1 MKKEH
6 IIQALNN
13 EKVLLSI
20 FVFELHIL
28 MLWWVEIYFHTG
40 SMLRYSSLSYFIFG
54 LYPQGINVTVFKSL
68 LGFTITSILPLIFLT
83 LWIFNWRNKSKS
95 LKITLQKWNV
105 IIFSSFIILLIAR
118 ILYSLP
124 LYYDNSREGISFHI
138 MQIWEWYFTPFLG
151 LSAILLIFYW
161 IIRKLI
167 HEYKNRKILL
177 EHGNTLEMID
187 EHNEIIS
194 KLKKEL

>member
-28 MLWWVEIYFHTG
+28 MLWWVETYFHTG
-40 SMLRYSSLSYFIFG
+40 SVLRYSTKSVFGFG
-54 LYPQGINVTVFKSL
+54 LYSQGINVTVFKSL
-68 LGFTITSILPLIFLT
+68 LGFTSTTIFPLIFLT
-83 LWIFNWRNKSKS
+83 LWIFSMRNKSRS
-95 LKITLQKWNV
+95 LKITLQKWII

-124 LYYDNSREGISFHI
+124 LYYNNSREGTLFHI

-151 LSAILLIFYW
+151 LAVILLIFYW

-167 HEYKNRKILL
+167 HDYKNRKIML
-177 EHGNTLEMID
+177 EHGNTLEVID

>member
-1 MKKEH
+1 MKKER

-28 MLWWVEIYFHTG
+28 MLWGVETYFHTG
-40 SMLRYSSLSYFIFG
+40 SILRYSSRSVFVFG
-54 LYPQGINVTVFKSL
+54 LYSQGINVTIFKAL
-68 LGFTITSILPLIFLT
+68 LGFTFTTIFPLIFLT
-83 LWIFNWRNKSKS
+83 LWIFNRRNKSKS
-95 LKITLQKWNV
+95 LKITLQKWNI
-105 IIFSSFIILLIAR
+105 IIFSSFIILLIAKK
-118 ILYSLP
+118 LYSLP
-124 LYYDNSREGISFHI
+124 LYYYNSREGTSFHI

-151 LSAILLIFYW
+151 LGAILLIFYW

-177 EHGNTLEMID
+177 ENGNTLEVID